1 MCIEYAET
9 MRETDA
15 RFEEVYGGLKLF
27 MGLRWFE
34 IV

>member
-15 RFEEVYGGLKLF
+15 RFEGGVWWFKIVYGSE
-27 MGLRWFE
+27 M
-34 IV
+34 V